1 MPNTAVD
8 VLAAQAPSA
17 VVDNLADKIPSAAA
31 DNLAAKAPSAADAA
45 ADELAIKGAAA
56 RAAARTLAKTSG
68 AVRSRALLNA
78 ADGLESRQERILA
91 ANARDLSAGERAEL
105 PAYYLDRMRL
115 TPDRLAAIAA
125 DVRGVAA
132 LPDPVGEVI
141 DMKTV
146 ANGLRVGRRRV
157 PLGVIGVIYESR
169 PNVTA
174 DISALCIK
182 SGNAAILRGGSDTIH
197 SNTAIAEVIRDAAA
211 AAGAPRDAVQLFAST
226 DRALVGRML
235 KAREWIDLLIP
246 RGGQALIDR
255 VARDAAMP
263 AITGGVGV
271 CHTYVDA
278 KADLDMAADIVFNA
292 KVQRYSV
299 CNAMDTLIV
308 HSAVAPR
315 FLPKIAERFAAAG
328 VEMRCDRRAL
338 SLIGRGDRADGLK
351 TAAAS
356 DEDWRTE
363 HLALIAGVR
372 VADSLDEALEHIE
385 TYGSGHSDAIVTD
398 DYAAAT
404 RFVDE
409 VDSSAVFVNCSTRFN
424 DGGQFGLGA
433 EVAISTNKFHARGPM
448 GLRELTSYKWTVMGN
463 GQVRT

>member
-1 MPNTAVD
+1 MQNTAVD
-8 VLAAQAPSA
+8 NLAAQAPSA
-17 VVDNLADKIPSAAA
+17 AVDNLAIQAPGA
-31 DNLAAKAPSAADAA
+31 DV
-45 ADELAIKGAAA
+45 DELAAKGAAA

-68 AVRSRALLNA
+68 AVRNQALLNA

-105 PAYYLDRMRL
+105 PDYYLDRMRL

-197 SNTAIAEVIRDAAA
+197 SNTAIAEIIRDAAA
-211 AAGAPRDAVQLFAST
+211 SAGAPRDAVQLFAST

-278 KADLDMAADIVFNA
+278 KADLDMAADIAFNA

-308 HSAVAPR
+308 HSAAAPA

-351 TAAAS
+351 MAAAS

-363 HLALIAGVR
+363 HLALVAGVR

>member
-8 VLAAQAPSA
+8 VLAAKAPSAAVSDNLAAQAPSA
-17 VVDNLADKIPSAAA
+17 AV
-31 DNLAAKAPSAADAA
+31 DNLAAKTPGAAIDV
-45 ADELAIKGAAA
+45 DELAAKGAAA

-68 AVRSRALLNA
+68 AVRNQALLNA
-78 ADGLESRQERILA
+78 ADGLESRQDVILA
-91 ANARDLSAGERAEL
+91 ANARDLSAGERAGL
-105 PAYYLDRMRL
+105 PDYYLDRMRL
-115 TPDRLAAIAA
+115 APDRLAAIAA

-174 DISALCIK
+174 DISALCVK

-197 SNTAIAEVIRDAAA
+197 SNTAIAEIIRDAAA
-211 AAGAPRDAVQLFAST
+211 EAGAPRDAVQLFAST

-308 HSAVAPR
+308 HSAAAPR

-404 RFVDE
+404 RFMDE